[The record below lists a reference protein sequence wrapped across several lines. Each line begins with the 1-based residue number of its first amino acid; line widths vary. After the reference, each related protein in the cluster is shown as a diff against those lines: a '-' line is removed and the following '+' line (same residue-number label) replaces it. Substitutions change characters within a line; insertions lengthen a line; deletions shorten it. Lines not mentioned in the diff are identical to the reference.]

1 MMRLTTDVQFVV
13 AETLRQ
19 NPWFEQNRVQI
30 IEQNKAD
37 LKYLLDKQVGALKN
51 VVLVVGVDS
60 LKNQHPA
67 IEAEVTVSTLEYVP
81 LNRAGGDG
89 SFVTAIEA
97 AEAAV
102 EILDGGWWHFFDL
115 SHETPAER
123 VLTATA
129 TFRGLV
135 NRDGGDSDAQTEET

>member
-1 MMRLTTDVQFVV
+1 MTITKDVQFIV
-13 AETLRQ
+13 AQILRE
-19 NPWFEQNRVQI
+19 NPWFKDNRVEI

-37 LKYLLDKQVGALKN
+37 LKFLLDKQISAMKK

-60 LKNQHPA
+60 LRNQYPA
-67 IEAEVTVSTLEYVP
+67 VEVEVTISTLEYVP

-89 SFVTAIEA
+89 TFVTAIDA

-102 EILDGGWWHFFDL
+102 DTLDGEWWHFDSL
-115 SHETPAER
+115 SHETPADR
-123 VLTATA
+123 TLTATA

-135 NRDGGDSDAQTEET
+135 NRDGGDADAQQEG

>member
-1 MMRLTTDVQFVV
+1 MTVTRDVQFIV
-13 AETLRQ
+13 AQTLRN
-19 NPWFEQNRVQI
+19 NPWFKDNRVEI

-37 LKYLLDKQVGALKN
+37 LKFLLDKQISAMKK

-60 LKNQHPA
+60 LRNQHPA
-67 IEAEVTVSTLEYVP
+67 VEVEVTISTLEYVP

-89 SFVTAIEA
+89 TFVTAIDA

-102 EILDGGWWHFFDL
+102 DTLDGEWWHFDSL
-115 SHETPAER
+115 SHETPADR
-123 VLTATA
+123 TLTATT

-135 NRDGGDSDAQTEET
+135 NRDGGDADAQQEG